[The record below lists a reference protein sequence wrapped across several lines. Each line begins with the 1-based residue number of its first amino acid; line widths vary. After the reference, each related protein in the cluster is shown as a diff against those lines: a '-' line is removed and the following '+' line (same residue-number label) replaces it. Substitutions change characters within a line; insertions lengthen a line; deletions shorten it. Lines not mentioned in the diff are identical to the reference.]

1 MKKAVISALLG
12 LSLSVLP
19 MAVQAAESETHK
31 AAIWID
37 PDGCEHWVLD
47 LGIEGMMSPHLDR
60 EGNPVC
66 SRNTDICMEFPGD
79 VLFAVNK
86 AELSSEAISRLKQ
99 YFTKEILD
107 GTTVFLVAGHT
118 DSDGSILDNF
128 DLSHARA
135 DAVAEVGRSAGAIT
149 RTDWFGEHAPIATND
164 TEDGKRRNRRVEI
177 YCE

>member
-1 MKKAVISALLG
+1 MKKAVISVLLG
-12 LSLSVLP
+12 LSLSVLS
-19 MAVQAAESETHK
+19 MVAQAAEPKTYK

-37 PDGCEHWVLD
+37 PDGCEHWALD
-47 LGIEGMMSPHLDR
+47 LGVEGMMSPHLDR

-66 SRNTDICMEFPGD
+66 NRNANICMEFPGD

-86 AELSSEAISRLKQ
+86 AELSGEAINQLKQ

-107 GTTVFLVAGHT
+107 GTTVFLVTGHA
-118 DSDGSILDNF
+118 DNDGSALDNF
-128 DLSHARA
+128 DLSQARA
-135 DAVAEVGRSAGAIT
+135 DAVANVGRSVGAVT
-149 RTDWFGEHAPIATND
+149 RTDWFGESAPIATND